1 MTAPAAPRSALAR
14 LGAWITSAPDEA
26 FADAARD
33 GELLVARVRTWLTFL
48 LLLAPIISLF
58 FEPGEPQH
66 YLGLGVTLVAVVVA
80 VVLERTIQ
88 RRTYRQG
95 IAFVSSTVDVS
106 LVSMSLFAFWLVQ
119 RPIITT
125 NSRVVWEVYLIAI
138 AASALRYD
146 QRVTLV
152 AGLMAAAQHLGL
164 TALTWATHR
173 GDGLLVGSEEYG
185 DFSWATQIS
194 RLVIIGAMTV
204 VALSIVGRTQ
214 RLRRMSTNDRLTGLF
229 NRLYAEE
236 YLVNEV
242 LRTARTRNALVVAL
256 LDVDRFKEFN
266 DTHGHAA
273 GDAALRT
280 LATVLKDRLRRSDMV
295 ARYGGEEI
303 LIVLPGADVE
313 SALEALDQVRIAVGL
328 TDITLPKG
336 GTARVQVSIGM
347 AAWGVDART
356 MDGLLEIADAR
367 LYEAKAAGRNRVV
380 GPGTAGMLSLF
391 EQP

>member
-1 MTAPAAPRSALAR
+1 MTAPTARRSTLAR
-14 LGAWITSAPDEA
+14 LGAWITSPPDEA

-33 GELLVARVRTWLTFL
+33 GELLVARVRTWLTFF
-48 LLLAPIISLF
+48 LLLAPILSLLL
-58 FEPGEPQH
+58 EPGDSQH
-66 YLGLGVTLVAVVVA
+66 YVGLVVTLIAVTVA

-125 NSRVVWEVYLIAI
+125 NSRVVWEAYLIAI

-152 AGLMAAAQHLGL
+152 TGIMAAAQHLGL
-164 TALTWATHR
+164 SVLTWATHR
-173 GDGLLVGSEEYG
+173 GDGLLVGSDEYG
-185 DFSWATQIS
+185 AFSWAAQVS

-313 SALEALDQVRIAVGL
+313 SALEALDQVRVAVGL

-356 MDGLLEIADAR
+356 MDGLLEVADAR

-391 EQP
+391 EQA

>member
-1 MTAPAAPRSALAR
+1 MTTPVARRSTLAR
-14 LGAWITSAPDEA
+14 LGAWITSPPDEA

-33 GELLVARVRTWLTFL
+33 GELLVARVRTWLTFF
-48 LLLAPIISLF
+48 LLLAPILSLF
-58 FEPGEPQH
+58 LEPGDAQH
-66 YLGLGVTLVAVVVA
+66 YVGLGVTLIAVAVA
-80 VVLERTIQ
+80 VVLERFIQ
-88 RRTYRQG
+88 SHTYRQG

-125 NSRVVWEVYLIAI
+125 NSRVVWEAYLIAI

-152 AGLMAAAQHLGL
+152 TGIMAAAQHIGL
-164 TALTWATHR
+164 SVLTWATHR

-185 DFSWATQIS
+185 AFSWAAQVS

-266 DTHGHAA
+266 DSHGHAA

-295 ARYGGEEI
+295 ARYGGEEV

-313 SALEALDQVRIAVGL
+313 SALDALDQVRVAVGL

-380 GPGTAGMLSLF
+380 GPGTEGMLSLF
-391 EQP
+391 EQA

>member
-1 MTAPAAPRSALAR
+1 MTAPAPRRSTLAR
-14 LGAWITSAPDEA
+14 LGAWITSPPDEA

-33 GELLVARVRTWLTFL
+33 GELLVARVRTWLTFF

-58 FEPGEPQH
+58 IQPGDPQH
-66 YLGLGVTLVAVVVA
+66 YVGLVVTLIAVIVAVA
-80 VVLERTIQ
+80 LERTIQ

-95 IAFVSSTVDVS
+95 IAFLSSTVDVS

-125 NSRVVWEVYLIAI
+125 NSRVVWEAYLIAI

-152 AGLMAAAQHLGL
+152 TGIMAAAQHMGL
-164 TALTWATHR
+164 TVLTWATHR

-185 DFSWATQIS
+185 DFSWAAQLS

-214 RLRRMSTNDRLTGLF
+214 RLRKMSTNDRLTGLF

-242 LRTARTRNALVVAL
+242 LRTGRTRNALGVAL

-266 DTHGHAA
+266 DSHGHAA

-303 LIVLPGADVE
+303 LIVLPGADVQ
-313 SALEALDQVRIAVGL
+313 SALEALDQVRVAVGL
-328 TDITLPKG
+328 TDIALPKG
-336 GTARVQVSIGM
+336 GTARVQVSIGL
-347 AAWGVDART
+347 ATWGVDART

>member
-1 MTAPAAPRSALAR
+1 MTAPPAPRSTLAR
-14 LGAWITSAPDEA
+14 LGAWITSPPDEA

-33 GELLVARVRTWLTFL
+33 GELLVARVRTWLTFF
-48 LLLAPIISLF
+48 LLLAPIISMF
-58 FEPGEPQH
+58 IQPGDPQH
-66 YLGLGVTLVAVVVA
+66 YVGLAVTLMAVLVAVL
-80 VVLERTIQ
+80 LERTIQ
-88 RRTYRQG
+88 RSTYRQSF
-95 IAFVSSTVDVS
+95 AFVTSTVDVS

-125 NSRVVWEVYLIAI
+125 NSRVVWEAYLIAI

-152 AGLMAAAQHLGL
+152 AGIMAAAQHLGL
-164 TALTWATHR
+164 TVLTWATHR

-185 DFSWATQIS
+185 AFSWAAQVS

-313 SALEALDQVRIAVGL
+313 SALDALDQVRIAVGL
-328 TDITLPKG
+328 TDFTLPKG
-336 GTARVQVSIGM
+336 GTARIQVSIGM

-391 EQP
+391 EQA

>member
-1 MTAPAAPRSALAR
+1 MTAPVARHSTLAR
-14 LGAWITSAPDEA
+14 LGAWITSPPDEA

-33 GELLVARVRTWLTFL
+33 GELLVARVRTWLTFF
-48 LLLAPIISLF
+48 LLLAPILSLF
-58 FEPGEPQH
+58 LEPGDAQH
-66 YLGLGVTLVAVVVA
+66 YVGLAVTLIAVLVA
-80 VVLERTIQ
+80 VVLERFIQ
-88 RRTYRQG
+88 SHTYRQG

-106 LVSMSLFAFWLVQ
+106 LVSMSLFAFWVVQ

-125 NSRVVWEVYLIAI
+125 NSRVVWEAYLIAI

-152 AGLMAAAQHLGL
+152 TGIMAATQHLGL

-185 DFSWATQIS
+185 TFSWAAQVS
-194 RLVIIGAMTV
+194 RVVVIGAMTV

-214 RLRRMSTNDRLTGLF
+214 RLRKMSTNDRLTGLF

-242 LRTARTRNALVVAL
+242 LRTARTRSALVVAL

-273 GDAALRT
+273 GDAALRA

-295 ARYGGEEI
+295 ARYGGEEV
-303 LIVLPGADVE
+303 LIVLPGADVQ
-313 SALEALDQVRIAVGL
+313 SALDALDQVRVAVGL

-380 GPGTAGMLSLF
+380 GPGTEGMLSLF
-391 EQP
+391 EQA

>member
-1 MTAPAAPRSALAR
+1 VTAPPAPRSTLAR
-14 LGAWITSAPDEA
+14 LGAWITSPPDEA

-33 GELLVARVRTWLTFL
+33 GELLVARVRTWLTFF
-48 LLLAPIISLF
+48 LLLAPIISMF
-58 FEPGEPQH
+58 IQPGDPQH
-66 YLGLGVTLVAVVVA
+66 YVGLAVTLMAVLVAVL
-80 VVLERTIQ
+80 LERTIQ
-88 RRTYRQG
+88 RSTYRQSF
-95 IAFVSSTVDVS
+95 AFVTSTVDVS

-125 NSRVVWEVYLIAI
+125 NSRVVWEAYLIAI

-152 AGLMAAAQHLGL
+152 AGIMAAAQHLGL
-164 TALTWATHR
+164 TVLTWATHR

-185 DFSWATQIS
+185 AFSWAAQVS

-313 SALEALDQVRIAVGL
+313 SALDALDQVRIAVGL
-328 TDITLPKG
+328 TDFTLPKG
-336 GTARVQVSIGM
+336 GTARIQVSIGM

-391 EQP
+391 EQA